1 MHYMF
6 GGKQLRAF
14 TGAVLIEGTGADP
27 VMDATVVVE
36 GNAILDVGRGIEVPK
51 GAQVFEAQGKV
62 VMPGLIDAHVH
73 LCASGEPSIF
83 SMLQHPRGL
92 IQLMAARNAEKT
104 LEAGYT
110 TVRDMGALSG
120 FAISLRRAIEMGIA
134 RGPRI
139 MASGRIISQTGG
151 HADFH
156 LPIGL
161 SFDDMSR
168 IADGSDEVRKAAR
181 EQLREGADWV
191 KICSSGGV
199 MSPTDPVDTRQYTV
213 EEINAAVEE
222 AAAVG
227 KAVASHAHGT
237 TGIRNAV
244 EAGVRTIEHG
254 TIMDK
259 EVVALMAEKGAFH
272 VPTLTASRKIL
283 DHGRERGI
291 PDYAVEK
298 AEQLADHPVRSMM
311 ISQRAG
317 VKVASGTDAGSPF
330 NIHGENATE
339 LELMVE
345 AGLSPMEAITA
356 ATMTG
361 AGAVGLG
368 DKTGTIEKG
377 KLADLIVVEGDPL
390 RDIRVL
396 QDLKRIKLVMKA
408 GVVEIDRG
416 LSEA

>member
-1 MHYMF
+1 MV
-6 GGKQLRAF
+6 GRKQLRAI
-14 TGAVLIEGTGADP
+14 TGAVLIDGTGADP
-27 VMDATVVVE
+27 VMDATVLAE
-36 GNAILDVGRGIEVPK
+36 GNAILDVGRGIDVPEGSEVL
-51 GAQVFEAQGKV
+51 EAQGKV
-62 VMPGLIDAHVH
+62 MMPGLIDAHVH

-92 IQLMAARNAEKT
+92 IQLMAARNAENT

-120 FAISLRRAIEMGIA
+120 FAISLRRAIEMGVA

-139 MASGRIISQTGG
+139 MACGRIISQTGG

-168 IADGSDEVRKAAR
+168 IADGSDDVRKAAR
-181 EQLREGADWV
+181 EQLRDGADWV

-199 MSPTDPVDTRQYTV
+199 MSPTDPVDTRQFTV

-259 EVVALMAEKGAFH
+259 EVVALMTRKGAFH
-272 VPTLTASRKIL
+272 IPTLTASRKIL
-283 DHGRERGI
+283 DHGREGGI

-298 AEQLADHPVRSMM
+298 AEQLADHPYRSMM
-311 ISQRAG
+311 LSHRAG

-330 NIHGENATE
+330 NMHGENAKE

-345 AGLSPMEAITA
+345 AGFTAMEAITA
-356 ATMTG
+356 ATKNG
-361 AGAVGLG
+361 AEAIGLG

-377 KLADLIVVEGDPL
+377 RLADLIVVDGDPL
-390 RDIRVL
+390 EDIKVL
-396 QDLKRIKLVMKA
+396 QDLKRIKLVMKD
-408 GVVEIDRG
+408 GEVEINRG
-416 LSEA
+416 LFEA